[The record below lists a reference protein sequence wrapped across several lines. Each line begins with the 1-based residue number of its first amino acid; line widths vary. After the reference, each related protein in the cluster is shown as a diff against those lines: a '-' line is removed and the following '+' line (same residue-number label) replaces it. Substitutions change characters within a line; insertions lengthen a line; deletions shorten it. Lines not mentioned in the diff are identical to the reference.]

1 MSDDLKTALR
11 AVVEALPGATK
22 GPYATHLV
30 DDTLLVGGNGIE
42 VASAV
47 GSYEN
52 DSEAYQ
58 MERNMAF
65 LSTAANLAR
74 HAPALLAMVEE
85 VERLREARNAALE
98 EAAGVAD
105 EEERNAEDLRN
116 ERPNESYHWGFWER
130 ARKSASAI
138 AAAIRA
144 RKTPAGGG
152 GPTIPAQD
160 TEERT

>member
-1 MSDDLKTALR
+1 MIDLKTALR
-11 AVVEALPGATK
+11 AAVEALPGATK

-74 HAPALLAMVEE
+74 HAEALLAMVEE
-85 VERLREARNAALE
+85 CERLR
-98 EAAGVAD
+98 AD
-105 EEERNAEDLRN
+105 T
-116 ERPNESYHWGFWER
+116 
-130 ARKSASAI
+130 
-138 AAAIRA
+138 AAIRA
-144 RKTPAGGG
+144 RKSNPQPAGGA
-152 GPTIPAQD
+152 GPETPAPN
-160 TEERT
+160 